1 MYISFINDFAREAI
15 ATGVVLILLVLLR
28 LITTKLVRRYARLSQ
43 TVERRTN
50 LVIKYLHL
58 LINILLL
65 VALVIIWGVDAKD
78 IIIAVSSLA
87 TIVGVAMVA
96 QWSILSNITSGI
108 ILFFSYPF
116 KIGDTIHIHDK
127 DFPVIAE
134 IEDIGAFYISMINK
148 EGELVIYPN
157 NLLLQKGISI
167 ISLESKSDSEFTD

>member
-1 MYISFINDFAREAI
+1 MMTNTLFDDYAREAI
-15 ATGVVLILLVLLR
+15 ATGIVLILLVLLR
-28 LITTKLVRRYARLSQ
+28 VITTKLVRRYARLSQ

-58 LINILLL
+58 LINILLV
-65 VALVIIWGVDAKD
+65 VALIIIWGVDAKD

-167 ISLESKSDSEFTD
+167 INSDFKSTDFTD

>member
-1 MYISFINDFAREAI
+1 
-15 ATGVVLILLVLLR
+15 
-28 LITTKLVRRYARLSQ
+28 LVRRYARLSQ

>member
-1 MYISFINDFAREAI
+1 MYISFFNDFAREAI
-15 ATGVVLILLVLLR
+15 GTGIVLILLVVLR
-28 LITTKLVRRYARLSQ
+28 IITTKLVRRYARLSQ

-58 LINILLL
+58 LINILLI
-65 VALVIIWGVDAKD
+65 VALIIIWGVDAKD
-78 IIIAVSSLA
+78 IIIAVSSIA
-87 TIVGVAMVA
+87 TVVGVAMVA

-134 IEDIGAFYISMINK
+134 IEDISAFYISMINK

-157 NLLLQKGISI
+157 NLLLQKGVSI
-167 ISLESKSDSEFTD
+167 VNPNFQPNEFTD

>member
-1 MYISFINDFAREAI
+1 MYISFFNDFAREAI
-15 ATGVVLILLVLLR
+15 GTGIVLILLVLLR
-28 LITTKLVRRYARLSQ
+28 VITTKLVRRYARLSQ
-43 TVERRTN
+43 TIERRTN

-58 LINILLL
+58 LINILLI
-65 VALVIIWGVDAKD
+65 VALIIIWGVDAKD
-78 IIIAVSSLA
+78 IIIAVSSIA
-87 TIVGVAMVA
+87 TVVGVAMVA

-134 IEDIGAFYISMINK
+134 IEDISAFYISMINK

-157 NLLLQKGISI
+157 NLLLQKGVSI
-167 ISLESKSDSEFTD
+167 INTDFEPTDFTD

>member
-1 MYISFINDFAREAI
+1 MTNTLFDDYAREAI
-15 ATGVVLILLVLLR
+15 ATGIVLILLVLLR
-28 LITTKLVRRYARLSQ
+28 VITTKLVRRYARLSQ

-58 LINILLL
+58 LINILLV
-65 VALVIIWGVDAKD
+65 VALIIIWGVDAKD

-167 ISLESKSDSEFTD
+167 INSDFKSTDFTD